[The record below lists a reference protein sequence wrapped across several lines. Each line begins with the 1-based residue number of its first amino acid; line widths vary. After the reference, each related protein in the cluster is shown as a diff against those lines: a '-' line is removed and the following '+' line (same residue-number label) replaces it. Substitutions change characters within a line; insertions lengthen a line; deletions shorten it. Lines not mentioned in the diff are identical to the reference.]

1 MSIVKMYLLFIIE
14 DRKGMTGERKEEGS
28 GEKGGGSEVWVSWHS
43 APCKDNGPRVVLASQ
58 KAHWENVYEKPQH

>member
-1 MSIVKMYLLFIIE
+1 
-14 DRKGMTGERKEEGS
+14 MTGERKEEGS

-43 APCKDNGPRVVLASQ
+43 APSKDNGPRVVLASQ